1 MAAQTAVEADA
12 PVPCARSHSRSPQ
25 SMQRGSTRRTITVLP
40 HEAQR
45 NHPLVATPAGQNS
58 T

>member
-1 MAAQTAVEADA
+1 
-12 PVPCARSHSRSPQ
+12 
-25 SMQRGSTRRTITVLP
+25 MQRGKTWRTITVLP
-40 HEAQR
+40 QPAQR

>member
-1 MAAQTAVEADA
+1 
-12 PVPCARSHSRSPQ
+12 
-25 SMQRGSTRRTITVLP
+25 MQRGSTCRTITVLP
-40 HEAQR
+40 QAVQR